1 MMYYYIGQCNFIL
14 RLMISYCP
22 IWFYIAPSEITL
34 SLINKYASYHCY
46 WAIWP
51 YMASFEIRIRLIISS
66 YPTCFYIAFCEI
78 ILFFLFNIDDDD
90 DDDDDDDND
99 YDQRGFCGMVDQRK
113 TFSLIFSLDHCRQR
127 FSQSWISDTPS
138 RIWTCAEPE
147 FRLCWME
154 LCSSDTYI
162 TALLLSQLSLLS
174 RSIILCYILWTN
186 ITSYDF
192 IFPNMNL
199 NFVLWNNTT
208 CNDLILHFMI

>member
-66 YPTCFYIAFCEI
+66 YPICFYIAFCEI
-78 ILFFLFNIDDDD
+78 ILFFLFNIDD

-127 FSQSWISDTPS
+127 FSQSWISDKPRAGFELVQNLSSGFVEWSCAVVIPTS
-138 RIWTCAEPE
+138 RHYYYHNCHYY
-147 FRLCWME
+147 RV
-154 LCSSDTYI
+154 
-162 TALLLSQLSLLS
+162 ALSYVTSYGLTLDL
-174 RSIILCYILWTN
+174 IILYSPIWIYISCCE
-186 ITSYDF
+186 I
-192 IFPNMNL
+192 
-199 NFVLWNNTT
+199 
-208 CNDLILHFMI
+208 ILHAMT